1 MESCN
6 WEDAL
11 SWINKNSGKLH
22 SKYSPVEKK
31 KKKKKKEARALLALV
46 KQTDILY

>member
-11 SWINKNSGKLH
+11 SRINKNSGKLH

-31 KKKKKKEARALLALV
+31 KKKEARALLALV
-46 KQTDILY
+46 KQSDILY